1 MARIDPRKALEA
13 LTKSRL
19 LEIATA
25 FDLEVTPRPKKSDLI
40 ERLARSRRASLERI
54 LTLLKRDELKAICL
68 AAGLDASGRRKAP
81 IAARILGEGSAVPTA
96 DSTAM
101 RLAVRGTLTRAD
113 LVEEVVAA
121 ADILKKDAE
130 IIVHGF
136 FDAIAESLGAGR
148 RVELRG
154 FGTFGVRQSKARIG
168 RNPATGV
175 EVEVPAKRVPFF
187 KPGKKLKIL

>member
-1 MARIDPRKALEA
+1 MARVDSRTALET
-13 LTKSRL
+13 LGKSRL
-19 LEIATA
+19 LEVAGA
-25 FDLEVTPRPKKSDLI
+25 FDLEVASRLKKSEVIDKLV
-40 ERLARSRRASLERI
+40 RSRRASLERV
-54 LTLLKRDELKAICL
+54 LTLLKRDELKAICA
-68 AAGLDASGRRKAP
+68 AAGIDAGGRRKAP

-101 RLAVRGTLTRAD
+101 RLAVRDTLTRAD

-121 ADILKKDAE
+121 AEILKKDAE
-130 IIVHGF
+130 LIVHGF
-136 FDAIAESLGAGR
+136 FDAIAGSLRDGR
-148 RVELRG
+148 HVELRG

-175 EVEVPAKRVPFF
+175 EVKVPAKRVPFF

>member
-1 MARIDPRKALEA
+1 MARIDSRTALET
-13 LTKSRL
+13 LSKQRL
-19 LEIATA
+19 LELAAA
-25 FDLEVTPRPKKSDLI
+25 FDLETPPRPKKSDAVD
-40 ERLARSRRASLERI
+40 RLVRSRRASLERV
-54 LTLLKRDELKAICL
+54 LALLRRDELKAICA
-68 AAGLDASGRRKAP
+68 AAGLDTSGRRKAP
-81 IAARILGEGSAVPTA
+81 IVTRILGGGSAAPTA
-96 DSTAM
+96 DSTAT

-130 IIVHGF
+130 FVVHGF
-136 FDAIAESLGAGR
+136 FESIADSLRDGE

-154 FGTFGVRQSKARIG
+154 FGTFAVRRSRARIG

-175 EVEVPAKRVPFF
+175 EVKVPAKRVPFF

>member
-1 MARIDPRKALEA
+1 MANIDQQSALDT
-13 LTKSRL
+13 LSKPRL
-19 LEIATA
+19 LEIAAA
-25 FDLEVTPRPKKSDLI
+25 FELGVTPRAKKPEVVD
-40 ERLARSRRASLERI
+40 RLVRSRRASLERI
-54 LTLLKRDELKAICL
+54 LTLLKRDELKAICV
-68 AAGLDASGRRKAP
+68 AAGLDDSGRRKAP
-81 IAARILGEGSAVPTA
+81 IAARILGGDGAVATA
-96 DSTAM
+96 DSTAT
-101 RLAVRGTLTRAD
+101 RLAVKGTLTRAD

-130 IIVHGF
+130 VIVHGF
-136 FDAIAESLGAGR
+136 FDAIADSLRDGD

-154 FGTFGVRQSKARIG
+154 FGTFGVRHSRARVG